1 MRLSHSSGCTPTIT
15 ALEWVDQIT
24 GRLIRLGNSS
34 KTSQA
39 LDSSLTL
46 ACTAFGRER
55 QVVLFLLTKV
65 SQSTRVHHPLSWDK
79 VGGDF
84 LKSWNSYSMPFES
97 SQTRA
102 FLTLSQL
109 GIPNSFTL
117 GCIFDWFIQ
126 GILLDGAWI
135 AAKKSLQSINCRSIS
150 KSELRR
156 QSLAQFY
163 QKLTTVKD
171 TSIRWT

>member
-1 MRLSHSSGCTPTIT
+1 MRLSHSGGCTPTIT

-46 ACTAFGRER
+46 SCTAFGRER

-109 GIPNSFTL
+109 GMPKSWTL
-117 GCIFDWFIQ
+117 YRVGD
-126 GILLDGAWI
+126 LLIGWMVM
-135 AAKKSLQSINCRSIS
+135 KKEKRKKKKAFGLLISLS
-150 KSELRR
+150 
-156 QSLAQFY
+156 
-163 QKLTTVKD
+163 
-171 TSIRWT
+171 